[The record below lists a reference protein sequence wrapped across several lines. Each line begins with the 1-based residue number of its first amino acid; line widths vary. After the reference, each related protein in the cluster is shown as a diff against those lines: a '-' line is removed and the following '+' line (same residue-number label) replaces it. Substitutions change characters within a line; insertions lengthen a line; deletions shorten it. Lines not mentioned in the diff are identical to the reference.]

1 MEKCDYRKDLMD
13 NLFKDFAYKTIPK
26 LNPKNKKTYIMVDG
40 NGFYKIGKS
49 FYPNKREKTLQ
60 SESPNI
66 KLIGVCDSDIEQE
79 LHDEFNQFRIRGE
92 WFDLNE
98 KQISILFNNYNFAK
112 LQDLKD

>member
-1 MEKCDYRKDLMD
+1 M
-13 NLFKDFAYKTIPK
+13 
-26 LNPKNKKTYIMVDG
+26 
-40 NGFYKIGKS
+40 
-49 FYPNKREKTLQ
+49 
-60 SESPNI
+60 
-66 KLIGVCDSDIEQE
+66 CDSDIEQE